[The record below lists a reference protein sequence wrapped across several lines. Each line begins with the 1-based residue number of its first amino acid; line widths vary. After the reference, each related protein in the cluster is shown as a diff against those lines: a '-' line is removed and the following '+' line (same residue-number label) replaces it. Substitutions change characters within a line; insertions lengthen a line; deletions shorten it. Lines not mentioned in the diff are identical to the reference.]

1 MMPRGAAELLPD
13 PAAQTIEAR
22 VRIALAASGLDEV
35 VNYSFVAPKDLEVL
49 SPGEQPIPLKN
60 PLAAEQSVMCTTR
73 LAGLLT
79 NLRRSRNRQ
88 VEDVRLYEIGRIYLR
103 PSGGDQRQPAN
114 EPRMLAGVMYGAR
127 APLQWG
133 EPRAPIDFYDLKGA
147 VEQVLEA
154 ACVRG
159 ASFAPGAANDVLHPR
174 SACEVRFGGKLL
186 GTLGELHPAAAQK
199 LDLPRG
205 VYVFELDFDA
215 LVAAAQ
221 LVPQYQAVPRFPAV
235 LRDLAVAVDEAVPA
249 ASVEETI
256 RQAGGGLVEEVVL
269 FDLYRG
275 EKIAAG
281 KKSLAFAI
289 RYRASGRTL
298 TDEEA
303 NKAHALIVARLSERY
318 GAELRA

>member
-1 MMPRGAAELLPD
+1 
-13 PAAQTIEAR
+13 
-22 VRIALAASGLDEV
+22 
-35 VNYSFVAPKDLEVL
+35 
-49 SPGEQPIPLKN
+49 
-60 PLAAEQSVMCTTR
+60 
-73 LAGLLT
+73 
-79 NLRRSRNRQ
+79 
-88 VEDVRLYEIGRIYLR
+88 
-103 PSGGDQRQPAN
+103 
-114 EPRMLAGVMYGAR
+114 MLAGVMYGAR